1 MFVWW
6 SALRHGHPTHR
17 IGERRFQDMEHLFED
32 VLLAQ
37 HLLPVAVRRARH
49 REGVIDVTIGA
60 QHEKDQV

>member
-1 MFVWW
+1 
-6 SALRHGHPTHR
+6 
-17 IGERRFQDMEHLFED
+17 MEHLFED